1 MERLQRN
8 NYNEMQM
15 TGSSHK
21 PTSEAH
27 GTEIQNIIS
36 DEGWTPELLDWFIA
50 AISVALE
57 RPENRELVTNLKRGS
72 RL

>member
-1 MERLQRN
+1 M
-8 NYNEMQM
+8 
-15 TGSSHK
+15 
-21 PTSEAH
+21 
-27 GTEIQNIIS
+27 NIIS

>member
-1 MERLQRN
+1 MSNYEQMQTNGRMPQRMR
-8 NYNEMQM
+8 EQTPRKSLPM
-15 TGSSHK
+15 
-21 PTSEAH
+21 
-27 GTEIQNIIS
+27 NIIS
-36 DEGWTPELLDWFIA
+36 EEGWTPELLDWFIA

>member
-8 NYNEMQM
+8 NYNEMRM
-15 TGSSHK
+15 TGSSLK
-21 PTSEAH
+21 PTSDQAGIE
-27 GTEIQNIIS
+27 TPNIIS
-36 DEGWTPELLDWFIA
+36 EEGWTPELLDWFIA